1 MENILI
7 LETFTV
13 RTEAIVVSGAQLI
26 VQQCLMILPV
36 LRTAYLELPFK
47 EKTEAMETWL
57 SDFESKIGMAEM
69 DGGAVSVDARDIQ
82 NILFFL
88 NKRIGHCQE
97 NKKTLEKNNYKKSG
111 WFRDENGSYKRVNYN
126 SERMELFISLKNEI
140 INTLLGVVQ
149 FSV

>member
-97 NKKTLEKNNYKKSG
+97 NRKTLEKNSYKSG
-111 WFRDENGSYKRVNYN
+111 WFKDGSGSYKRVNYN
-126 SERMELFISLKNEI
+126 SERMGVFTSIRDEI
-140 INTLLGVVQ
+140 VSNLLGAIE
-149 FSV
+149 FTN